1 MELRNLGPIL
11 RNPICVIAVAAGEGQ
26 IVNKPTRNVIAQAM
40 RATPAVSQGFERNA
54 LHPDTFCASFGG
66 TSR

>member
-26 IVNKPTRNVIAQAM
+26 IVGKPTRNAIAQAM
-40 RATPAVSQGFERNA
+40 REARAVRGSSG
-54 LHPDTFCASFGG
+54 
-66 TSR
+66 